1 MEEFI
6 ENLMK
11 FWKIDKAGRLEYSI
25 CKVIESWNMQELFTV
40 SNNTSNKEV

>member
-11 FWKIDKAGRLEYSI
+11 FWAINQADQLELSLV
-25 CKVIESWNMQELFTV
+25 KMIENWDLSELETIL
-40 SNNTSNKEV
+40 NTNKGV

>member
-11 FWKIDKAGRLEYSI
+11 FWTINQDNQLEMSLV
-25 CKVIESWNMQELFTV
+25 KTIEKWNMEELKTIL
-40 SNNTSNKEV
+40 TTNKGV

>member
-11 FWKIDKAGRLEYSI
+11 FWTINQDNQLEMSLV
-25 CKVIESWNMQELFTV
+25 KTIEKWNMQELFTV
-40 SNNTSNKEV
+40 SNNTSKGV